1 MQNEGEQRDMMQPT
15 RSRIRIIGLIS
26 LGAAVLLALGAAPAA
41 AANVT
46 SVVGSAYGYH
56 AFNIKLLGS
65 NLPPTGPTPSVTL
78 ASNASNSPQKTTVS
92 TGLVQYG
99 PAVLFTSDQISVS
112 TSGSLGA
119 TGSVT
124 SSTNIQKINKATTQ
138 PGTGSEIF
146 TADGLSS
153 TCTKSQTSSSRITQV
168 TNGTLQTDSGLD
180 LNDDGDFTDPGEH
193 GPASIAIA
201 SVPAA
206 NTAHTGHIHLT
217 GGARDDFT
225 VVFNEHVT
233 NADGSLTV
241 NAVHEYFH
249 GPSLR
254 GDLILG
260 QAVCGVTVS

>member
-1 MQNEGEQRDMMQPT
+1 MMQPI
-15 RSRIRIIGLIS
+15 RSRARFVGLVS
-26 LGAAVLLALGAAPAA
+26 LGAAVVFALGTAPAA

-46 SVVGSAYGYH
+46 SVVGTAYGYQ

-65 NLPPTGPTPSVTL
+65 NLPPTGPTPTVTL
-78 ASNASNSPQKTTVS
+78 ASNASNSPQSAAAS

-112 TSGSLGA
+112 TSGSLGS

-138 PGTGSEIF
+138 PNTGSEIF
-146 TADGLSS
+146 TADAVSS
-153 TCTKSQTSSSRITQV
+153 SCVKSQTVTNRQTQV
-168 TNGTLQTDSGLD
+168 TGGILQTDSGLD
-180 LNDDGDFTDPGEH
+180 MNDDGDYLDGGAEH
-193 GPASIAIA
+193 PPVNVAIA
-201 SVPAA
+201 SAPAP
-206 NTAHTGHIHLT
+206 NTTITGHLHLT
-217 GGARDDFT
+217 GGARDDFR

-233 NADGSLTV
+233 NADGSITV
-241 NAVHEYFH
+241 NAVHEYFL

-260 QAVCGVTVS
+260 SATCGITAV